1 MAEPQ
6 AIRIT
11 LTPRGPHSV
20 VVVAR
25 CSRCRLVA
33 YRLLEEKTTNLAA
46 IVGAEALAAQGCA
59 HVDAVTLTG
68 RKTLTRLA

>member
-6 AIRIT
+6 PIRIT
-11 LTPRGPHSV
+11 LTPKGSHSV

-25 CSRCRLVA
+25 CSRCGLVA
-33 YRLLEEKTTNLAA
+33 YRLLEEDTTNLAA
-46 IVGAEALAAQGCA
+46 IVGAEALATQGCA
-59 HVDAVTLTG
+59 HVGAVTLTG